1 METVTA
7 YFDAASIK
15 VCTQLSL
22 ERSLRQGDEMKEF
35 DAQLNS
41 AWWALRIGL
50 GLGPIFAGI
59 DKYFNIL
66 TDWTMY
72 LSPLATKVVPVSA
85 STFMHV
91 VGVVEIIAG
100 AIVLSKWTK
109 IGSYIV
115 MAWLLAIAVNLVTTG
130 MFYDLA
136 VRDVE
141 IAIGAFT
148 LAQLTAVREGLVSKN
163 VTAVNTGSQPA
174 FTR

>member
-1 METVTA
+1 
-7 YFDAASIK
+7 
-15 VCTQLSL
+15 
-22 ERSLRQGDEMKEF
+22 MKEF
-35 DAQLNS
+35 DDRLNT

-50 GLGPIFAGI
+50 GLGPVLAGI

-85 STFMHV
+85 STFMHI
-91 VGVVEIIAG
+91 VGVVEIVAG
-100 AIVLSKWTK
+100 IIVLSRWTR
-109 IGSYIV
+109 IGSYVV
-115 MAWLLAIAVNLVTTG
+115 MAWLLAIAMNLLTMR

-148 LAQLTAVREGLVSKN
+148 LAQLTTVREVFVAHKPAG
-163 VTAVNTGSQPA
+163 TQAGSQVGLS
-174 FTR
+174 R